1 MPDPSVT
8 NAAERIIGFYER
20 NARHWDAGRGRG
32 LFEKPWLDRF
42 LALLPPGGTILD
54 LGCGSA
60 EPIAGYLVGRGF
72 AVTGVDAS
80 PSMIALS
87 EGRFPDQDWIRADM
101 RGLSLDR
108 RFHGVLAWNSFFHL
122 GHDDQRRMFA
132 VFRRH
137 GEPGAA
143 LMFTSGP
150 GHGEATGCFLGE
162 PLYHASLDGAEYR
175 ALLDAHGF
183 DVVAQVDAD
192 PDCNQHTVWLAQSR

>member
-1 MPDPSVT
+1 MT
-8 NAAERIIGFYER
+8 EAADRIIDFYER
-20 NARHWDAGRGRG
+20 NAHQWDTGRGRG

-60 EPIAGYLVGRGF
+60 EPIADYLIGQGF

-87 EGRFPDQDWIRADM
+87 EGRFPNQGWILADM
-101 RGLSLDR
+101 RRLSLNR
-108 RFHGVLAWNSFFHL
+108 RFQGVLAWNSFFHL
-122 GHDDQRRMFA
+122 GHDDQRRMFE

-137 GEPGAA
+137 GVSGTA

-150 GHGEATGCFLGE
+150 GYGEAIGRFLGE

-183 DVVAQVDAD
+183 DVVAQVNED
-192 PDCNQHTVWLAQSR
+192 PDCNQHTVWLARAR